1 MFHFGTKS
9 APASATFSNLKRDR
23 GSRWRSFLKKVR
35 PAAMLRHFL
44 QVGPQVAARAG
55 EIAMEHI
62 LVCMTPRHGAFG
74 ALGRAVAL
82 ARRIAAKVSVLFV
95 TDPPEGQATPPLAE
109 VEARRQ
115 LRLLVERARSEGVA
129 IEWFVAEGN
138 YEEEVIRFANDRKVT
153 LLVAETTDAEGRQSE
168 RETQSLRQI
177 LHRVS
182 CRVERVSPRKDETAT
197 QPKGKAT

>member
-1 MFHFGTKS
+1 
-9 APASATFSNLKRDR
+9 
-23 GSRWRSFLKKVR
+23 
-35 PAAMLRHFL
+35 
-44 QVGPQVAARAG
+44 
-55 EIAMEHI
+55 MEHI

-82 ARRIAAKVSVLFV
+82 AKRITAKVSVLFV
-95 TDPPEGQATPPLAE
+95 AAPPESQGQTTPPLAE
-109 VEARRQ
+109 MEARRR

-138 YEEEVIRFANDRKVT
+138 YEEEVIRFARDHKVT
-153 LLVAETTDAEGRQSE
+153 LLVSETTDAEGRQSE

-182 CRVERVSPRKDETAT
+182 CRVELVSPRKDETAT
-197 QPKGKAT
+197 QEKGKAT

>member
-1 MFHFGTKS
+1 
-9 APASATFSNLKRDR
+9 
-23 GSRWRSFLKKVR
+23 
-35 PAAMLRHFL
+35 
-44 QVGPQVAARAG
+44 
-55 EIAMEHI
+55 MEHI

-82 ARRIAAKVSVLFV
+82 ARRIPAKVSVLFV
-95 TDPPEGQATPPLAE
+95 TAPPEGQATPPLAE

-129 IEWFVAEGN
+129 IEWFVAEGIF
-138 YEEEVIRFANDRKVT
+138 EDEVIRFVKDRKVT

-182 CRVERVSPRKDETAT
+182 CRVELVSPRKDETAT